1 MLLHFREKYQIPY
14 AYFLKNN
21 SQRAYLNK
29 VVDLNTAALSNIERA
44 YLNKVVDL
52 NTAALSN
59 MIMKFFIKKI

>member
-44 YLNKVVDL
+44 YLNRVVDL
-52 NTAALSN
+52 NTTALSN